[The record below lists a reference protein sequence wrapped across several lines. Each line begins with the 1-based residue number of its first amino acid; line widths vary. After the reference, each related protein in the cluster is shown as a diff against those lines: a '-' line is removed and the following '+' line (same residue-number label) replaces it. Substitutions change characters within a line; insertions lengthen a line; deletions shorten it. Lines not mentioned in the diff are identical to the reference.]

1 VQASRW
7 PVYEGG
13 GTWGGSR
20 MLDLRQR
27 DFITLLGGAAVA
39 WPVAARTQQEKM
51 PVVGF
56 LNSLSPNNLAQLT
69 LENFLQGLK
78 EAGFVDGKNVTIEYR
93 WAEGHYDRLPALAA
107 DLVHRQVA
115 VIAATGGEPSPQVV
129 KAATQTIPIVFMA
142 NGDPVA
148 AGLVA
153 SLNQPGGNATG
164 VTIFG
169 MMAVG
174 KRLELLR
181 QLMPKPGII
190 AYLTNPNNPN
200 REIDNVQTAARS
212 LGQQILVLNAN
223 SDREFDTAF
232 ATIAQEQVAALL
244 VASDPLFFDRR
255 EQLVALAARQAIPA
269 IYYLRAFSQAGG
281 LLSYGNSLTDMY
293 RQVGIYTGRVLKGEK
308 PADLPVM
315 QATKFELV
323 INLKTA
329 KVLGLEIPPTLLA
342 LADEVIE

>member
-1 VQASRW
+1 MKRR
-7 PVYEGG
+7 E
-13 GTWGGSR
+13 
-20 MLDLRQR
+20 
-27 DFITLLGGAAVA
+27 FITLLGGAVA
-39 WPVAARTQQEKM
+39 WPLAARAQQPAM

-78 EAGFVDGKNVTIEYR
+78 EAGFVDGQNVTIEYR

-129 KAATQTIPIVFMA
+129 KAATGTIPIVFMA

-181 QLMPKPGII
+181 QLIPKPGII

-223 SDREFDTAF
+223 SDRDFDTAF
-232 ATIAQEQVAALL
+232 VTIAQQQVVALL

-255 EQLVALAARQAIPA
+255 EQLVALAAEQAIPT

-329 KVLGLEIPPTLLA
+329 KTLGLEIPDKLLA
-342 LADEVIE
+342 IADEVIE

>member
-1 VQASRW
+1 MMSRR
-7 PVYEGG
+7 E
-13 GTWGGSR
+13 
-20 MLDLRQR
+20 
-27 DFITLLGGAAVA
+27 FITLLSSVAAS
-39 WPVAARTQQEKM
+39 WPVLARAQQPTV

-56 LNSLSPNNLAQLT
+56 LNTLSPNNMAT
-69 LENFLQGLK
+69 NVMDEFRQGLK
-78 EAGFVDGKNVTIEYR
+78 EAGFVDGQNVRIEYR
-93 WAEGHYDRLPALAA
+93 WAEGEYDRLPALAA
-107 DLVHRQVA
+107 DLVRRQVT

-129 KAATQTIPIVFMA
+129 KAATRTIPVVFMA

-153 SLNQPGGNATG
+153 SLNRPGGNLTG

-169 MMAVG
+169 TIAAG
-174 KRLELLR
+174 KRLELLH

-190 AYLTNPNNPN
+190 AYLMNPNNPN
-200 REIDNVQTAARS
+200 REIDNVQTAAHS

-223 SDREFDTAF
+223 SDGELDTAF
-232 ATIAQEQVAALL
+232 AAIARQQVAALL

-255 EQLVALAARQAIPA
+255 DQLVVLAARQAIPA
-269 IYYLRAFSQAGG
+269 IYYLRAFCTAGG
-281 LLSYGNSLTDMY
+281 LSSYGNSLTDMY
-293 RQVGIYTGRVLKGEK
+293 RQVGIYTGRILKGEK

-329 KVLGLEIPPTLLA
+329 KALGLTIPPTVLTF
-342 LADEVIE
+342 ADEVIE

>member
-1 VQASRW
+1 MQFEWLKR
-7 PVYEGG
+7 
-13 GTWGGSR
+13 
-20 MLDLRQR
+20 R

-39 WPVAARTQQEKM
+39 WPLAALAQQPTV
-51 PVVGF
+51 PVIGF
-56 LNSLSPNNLAQLT
+56 LSTLSPSNMAANVMN
-69 LENFLQGLK
+69 EFRQGLK
-78 EAGFVDGKNVTIEYR
+78 EAGFVEGQNVVIEYR

-107 DLVHRQVA
+107 DLVRRQVA

-142 NGDPVA
+142 NGHPLA
-148 AGLVA
+148 ACLVA
-153 SLNQPGGNATG
+153 SLNRPGGNLTG

-169 MMAVG
+169 MMAAG

-181 QLMPKPGII
+181 QLMPKAGTI
-190 AYLTNPNNPN
+190 AYLMNPNNPN
-200 REIDNVQTAARS
+200 RELDTVQAAARS
-212 LGQQILVLNAN
+212 LAQQILVLNADG
-223 SDREFDTAF
+223 DREIDTAF
-232 ATIAQEQVAALL
+232 ATITQQGVAALL

-255 EQLVALAARQAIPA
+255 DQLIALAARQAIPA
-269 IYYLRAFSQAGG
+269 IYYLRAFSEAGG
-281 LLSYGNSLTDMY
+281 LLSYGNNLTDMY

-329 KVLGLEIPPTLLA
+329 KA
-342 LADEVIE
+342 L

>member
-1 VQASRW
+1 MTRR
-7 PVYEGG
+7 E
-13 GTWGGSR
+13 
-20 MLDLRQR
+20 
-27 DFITLLGGAAVA
+27 FITLLGIVAGGWPLAVGA
-39 WPVAARTQQEKM
+39 QQPAM

-56 LNSLSPNNLAQLT
+56 LSTLSPSNMAANVMN
-69 LENFLQGLK
+69 EFRRGLK
-78 EAGFVDGKNVTIEYR
+78 EAGFVEGQNVKIEYR
-93 WAEGHYDRLPALAA
+93 WAEGHYDRLPALAD

-153 SLNQPGGNATG
+153 SLNRPGGNLTG

-169 MMAVG
+169 MMAAG

-181 QLMPKPGII
+181 QLMPKAGTI
-190 AYLTNPNNPN
+190 AYLMNPNNPN
-200 REIDNVQTAARS
+200 RELDNVQAAARA
-212 LGQQILVLNAN
+212 LGQQILVLNA
-223 SDREFDTAF
+223 DGGREIDTAF
-232 ATIAQEQVAALL
+232 ATMAQQRIAALL

-255 EQLVALAARQAIPA
+255 DQLIALAARQAIPA
-269 IYYLRAFSQAGG
+269 IYYLRAFCQAGG
-281 LLSYGNSLTDMY
+281 LLSYGNNLTDMY
-293 RQVGIYTGRVLKGEK
+293 RRVGTYTGRILNGERA
-308 PADLPVM
+308 ADLPVM
-315 QATKFELV
+315 QSTKFELV

-329 KVLGLEIPPTLLA
+329 KGLGLQIPDRLLA

>member
-1 VQASRW
+1 MNRR
-7 PVYEGG
+7 E
-13 GTWGGSR
+13 
-20 MLDLRQR
+20 
-27 DFITLLGGAAVA
+27 FITLLGGTAAA
-39 WPVAARTQQEKM
+39 WPLAARAQQAAM
-51 PVVGF
+51 PVIGF

-181 QLMPKPGII
+181 QLMPKAGVI

-232 ATIAQEQVAALL
+232 ATIAQQQVAALL

-281 LLSYGNSLTDMY
+281 LLSYGNNLTDMY
-293 RQVGIYTGRVLKGEK
+293 RQVGIYTGRVLRGEK

-329 KVLGLEIPPTLLA
+329 KALGLEIPPTLLA

>member
-1 VQASRW
+1 
-7 PVYEGG
+7 
-13 GTWGGSR
+13 
-20 MLDLRQR
+20 MQR
-27 DFITLLGGAAVA
+27 REFIAGLGGAVAA
-39 WPVAARTQQEKM
+39 WPIAARAQQAAI
-51 PVVGF
+51 PVIGF
-56 LNSLSPNNLAQLT
+56 LNTLSPNNMAQ
-69 LENFLQGLK
+69 FADASFRQGLK
-78 EAGFVDGKNVTIEYR
+78 EAGFVDGQNVTIEYR

-107 DLVHRQVA
+107 DLVRRQVA

-129 KAATQTIPIVFMA
+129 KAATRTIPIVFMA

-153 SLNQPGGNATG
+153 SLNRPGGNMTG

-169 MMAVG
+169 MMAAG

-181 QLMPKPGII
+181 QLMPKAGVI
-190 AYLTNPNNPN
+190 AYLMNPNDPN
-200 REIDNVQTAARS
+200 REIENVQTAAHS
-212 LGQQILVLNAN
+212 FGQQILVLNAN
-223 SDREFDTAF
+223 SDRELDIAF
-232 ATIAQEQVAALL
+232 ATIARQKVAALL

-255 EQLVALAARQAIPA
+255 DQLVALAARQAIPA
-269 IYYLRAFSQAGG
+269 IYYLRAFCQAGG

-293 RQVGIYTGRVLKGEK
+293 RQVGIYTGRILKGEK

-329 KVLGLEIPPTLLA
+329 KALGLEIPPGVLA
-342 LADEVIE
+342 LADEVID

>member
-1 VQASRW
+1 MRRR
-7 PVYEGG
+7 E
-13 GTWGGSR
+13 
-20 MLDLRQR
+20 
-27 DFITLLGGAAVA
+27 FITLLGGAAAA
-39 WPVAARTQQEKM
+39 WPIGAQAQREKL
-51 PVVGF
+51 PVIGF
-56 LNSLSPNNLAQLT
+56 LNSLSPHNLAQLT

-78 EAGFVDGKNVTIEYR
+78 EAGFVDGQNVTIEYR

-107 DLVHRQVA
+107 DLVRRQVA

-129 KAATQTIPIVFMA
+129 KAATRTIPIVFMA

-148 AGLVA
+148 AGLVT

-181 QLMPKPGII
+181 QLMPKAGII

-212 LGQQILVLNAN
+212 LGQQILVLNASN
-223 SDREFDTAF
+223 DRELDTAF
-232 ATIAQEQVAALL
+232 WNIAQQQVGALL

-255 EQLVALAARQAIPA
+255 ELLVALAARQAIPA

-281 LLSYGNSLTDMY
+281 LLSYGNSLTD
-293 RQVGIYTGRVLKGEK
+293 IRVAFSK
-308 PADLPVM
+308 
-315 QATKFELV
+315 
-323 INLKTA
+323 A
-329 KVLGLEIPPTLLA
+329 KNPPTCR
-342 LADEVIE
+342 

>member
-1 VQASRW
+1 MIR
-7 PVYEGG
+7 
-13 GTWGGSR
+13 
-20 MLDLRQR
+20 LQR
-27 DFITLLGGAAVA
+27 REFITLLGGTAAA
-39 WPVAARTQQEKM
+39 WPLAARAQQAAM
-51 PVVGF
+51 PVIGF

-181 QLMPKPGII
+181 QLMPKAGVI

-232 ATIAQEQVAALL
+232 ATIAQQQVAALL

-281 LLSYGNSLTDMY
+281 LLSYGNNLTDMY
-293 RQVGIYTGRVLKGEK
+293 RQVGIYTGRVLRGEK

-329 KVLGLEIPPTLLA
+329 KTLGLEIPPTLLA

>member
-1 VQASRW
+1 MIR
-7 PVYEGG
+7 
-13 GTWGGSR
+13 
-20 MLDLRQR
+20 LQR
-27 DFITLLGGAAVA
+27 REFITLLGGTAAA
-39 WPVAARTQQEKM
+39 WPLAARAQQAAM
-51 PVVGF
+51 PVIGF

-93 WAEGHYDRLPALAA
+93 WAGGHYDRLPALAA

-153 SLNQPGGNATG
+153 TLNQPGGNATG

-181 QLMPKPGII
+181 QLMPKAGVI

-232 ATIAQEQVAALL
+232 ATIAQQQVAALL

-281 LLSYGNSLTDMY
+281 LLSYGNNLTDMY

-315 QATKFELV
+315 LATKFELV
-323 INLKTA
+323 INLRTA
-329 KVLGLEIPPTLLA
+329 KALGLEIPPTLLA

>member
-1 VQASRW
+1 
-7 PVYEGG
+7 
-13 GTWGGSR
+13 
-20 MLDLRQR
+20 MQR
-27 DFITLLGGAAVA
+27 REFIAGLGGAVAA
-39 WPVAARTQQEKM
+39 WPIAARAQQAAI
-51 PVVGF
+51 PVIGF
-56 LNSLSPNNLAQLT
+56 LNTLSPNNMAQ
-69 LENFLQGLK
+69 FADASFRQGLK
-78 EAGFVDGKNVTIEYR
+78 EAGFVDGQNVTIEYR

-107 DLVHRQVA
+107 DLVRRQVA

-129 KAATQTIPIVFMA
+129 KAATRTIPIVFMA

-153 SLNQPGGNATG
+153 SLNRPGGNMTG

-169 MMAVG
+169 MMAAG

-181 QLMPKPGII
+181 QLMPKAGVI
-190 AYLTNPNNPN
+190 AYLMNPNNPN
-200 REIDNVQTAARS
+200 REIENVQTAAHS
-212 LGQQILVLNAN
+212 FGQQILVLNAN
-223 SDREFDTAF
+223 SDRELDIAF
-232 ATIAQEQVAALL
+232 ATIARQKVAALL

-255 EQLVALAARQAIPA
+255 DQLVALAARQAIPA
-269 IYYLRAFSQAGG
+269 IYYLRAFCQAGG

-293 RQVGIYTGRVLKGEK
+293 RQVGIYTGRILKGEK

-329 KVLGLEIPPTLLA
+329 KALGLEIPPRVLA
-342 LADEVIE
+342 LADEVID